1 MPLHCLL
8 PWMQLPSSHSNWSG
22 RQVREATKGGNG
34 LEWCQPQCPQ
44 WVHWKCTKHAVL
56 IRKLLTT
63 VDLIAAI
70 LTVGIPIAP
79 PLLMDAFARAALD
92 LAGWAL
98 GVDHWLAAALLEGLI
113 RLVWAVRVIVTHPA
127 DGDAGGSATLEL
139 VGPTG
144 RWGTVQLIAAVA
156 TVILAIADEIP
167 GDAAATRTSELVG
180 ATRDVAYRERGC
192 PTENASG
199 LVLSS
204 LLFQNLAHTSLIPS
218 FPA

>member
-1 MPLHCLL
+1 M
-8 PWMQLPSSHSNWSG
+8 
-22 RQVREATKGGNG
+22 
-34 LEWCQPQCPQ
+34 
-44 WVHWKCTKHAVL
+44 
-56 IRKLLTT
+56 
-63 VDLIAAI
+63 
-70 LTVGIPIAP
+70 
-79 PLLMDAFARAALD
+79 
-92 LAGWAL
+92 
-98 GVDHWLAAALLEGLI
+98 
-113 RLVWAVRVIVTHPA
+113 
-127 DGDAGGSATLEL
+127 
-139 VGPTG
+139 GPTG